1 MFMTN
6 QAQNVM
12 LRDDNKT
19 PPAAEVRGKV
29 REFIGVKDGDN
40 GSTAGDVGAK
50 RLLLGFAPAGR
61 GRVILEASSLQS
73 SIALGVTKLIAGSH
87 KSAIPT
93 GATTGFPVI
102 IPDTEL
108 GATAAV
114 TANTTAAIV
123 PAAANAV
130 IGWKYVSLDD
140 IPIILEAA
148 NDFTA
153 ASIVKA
159 RIVFVQ
165 E

>member
-12 LRDDNKT
+12 LRDDSKT
-19 PPAAEVRGKV
+19 PPAAEIRGKV

-40 GSTAGDVGAK
+40 GSTAGTESVK
-50 RLLLGFAPAGR
+50 RLLIGFAPAGR
-61 GRVILEASSLQS
+61 GRIVLEASSLQS
-73 SIALGVTKLIAGSH
+73 SIALGITKLIAGGHS
-87 KSAIPT
+87 SAIPT
-93 GATTGFPVI
+93 GSTTGFPTIVA
-102 IPDTEL
+102 DTEL

-114 TANTTAAIV
+114 TANTTASFV
-123 PAAANAV
+123 PATTNAV

-153 ASIVKA
+153 TSTVKA
-159 RIVFVQ
+159 RIVFIQ